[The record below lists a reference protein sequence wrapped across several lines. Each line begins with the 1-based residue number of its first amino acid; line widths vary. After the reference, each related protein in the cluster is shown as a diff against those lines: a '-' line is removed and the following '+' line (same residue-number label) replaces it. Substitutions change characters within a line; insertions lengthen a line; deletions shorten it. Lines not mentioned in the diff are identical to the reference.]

1 MHSKIARRDA
11 TSASN
16 ERETRFAKEFPLYA
30 EYSLLRSNVNM
41 RKLMKGSPE
50 LPTELEFY
58 FLSRVLPFKIRDV
71 CSGIFRI

>member
-1 MHSKIARRDA
+1 MHSKIAHRDA
-11 TSASN
+11 TSAYN
-16 ERETRFAKEFPLYA
+16 ERGRMFAKEFPLYA

-58 FLSRVLPFKIRDV
+58 FLI
-71 CSGIFRI
+71 